1 MKKLIQNEKVQEL
14 LLLALGIA
22 IIAAITI
29 FA

>member
-1 MKKLIQNEKVQEL
+1 MKKLLQNDKVQEL